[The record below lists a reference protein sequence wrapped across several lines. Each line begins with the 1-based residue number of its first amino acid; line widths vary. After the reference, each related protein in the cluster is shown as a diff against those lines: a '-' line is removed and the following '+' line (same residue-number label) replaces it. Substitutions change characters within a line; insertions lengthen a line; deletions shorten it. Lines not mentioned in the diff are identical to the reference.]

1 MKQYIYHESGGQ
13 SFTMGNKCCH
23 NYYTN
28 PINKLN
34 GSKPQPHFN
43 IPTTPENGSELRFK
57 QRTWNNILIM
67 SGGQSFTIEKRCC
80 HHYFTTPINKLNAS
94 KPQPF
99 FIISNTR
106 KSQTSWLAPLLQ
118 CTIMLPATPSPLLPH
133 CIWLPSPYLTLNDHN
148 SISITVKPS
157 LTCHPTTILANTSSS
172 NYIEFIVHNNI
183 PTSTA
188 KSFVEFS
195 STYWKFSNTGS
206 VPSQLRI
213 KHCIIK

>member
-13 SFTMGNKCCH
+13 SFTIGNKCCH

-80 HHYFTTPINKLNAS
+80 HHYFTTPHQQAQCLQTSTIFHHLQHQKITNLMAS
-94 KPQPF
+94 TTSAVHYYAASNTIPSPTTLHM
-99 FIISNTR
+99 ITITISNT
-106 KSQTSWLAPLLQ
+106 KWSQQYLHHRQ
-118 CTIMLPATPSPLLPH
+118 TITDMPSH
-133 CIWLPSPYLTLNDHN
+133 HHI
-148 SISITVKPS
+148 
-157 LTCHPTTILANTSSS
+157 
-172 NYIEFIVHNNI
+172 
-183 PTSTA
+183 
-188 KSFVEFS
+188 
-195 STYWKFSNTGS
+195 G
-206 VPSQLRI
+206 
-213 KHCIIK
+213 